1 MRWAVLLAGG
11 SGTRFWPLSTP
22 RNPKQLLPLSGAAS
36 SAEESVERLDGL
48 IPRERILVVTGQT
61 IAKRLQESLHLPGEN
76 ILVEP
81 APASTAP
88 ALIWAT
94 WEAQQRDPD
103 AEVLS
108 LHADWAVA
116 DPAGFRR
123 TADLA
128 LNTARAHDRLVTV
141 GIVPS
146 RPDTG
151 FGYIVPGSPLDGRRA
166 PWPGF
171 PRSPTQPRRSI

>member
-36 SAEESVERLDGL
+36 SAEESVERLNGL
-48 IPRERILVVTGQT
+48 IPRERILVVTGHT

-88 ALIWAT
+88 
-94 WEAQQRDPD
+94 R
-103 AEVLS
+103 S
-108 LHADWAVA
+108 
-116 DPAGFRR
+116 
-123 TADLA
+123 
-128 LNTARAHDRLVTV
+128 
-141 GIVPS
+141 S
-146 RPDTG
+146 
-151 FGYIVPGSPLDGRRA
+151 GRRGRPSDGIPTPKSCRSMPTG
-166 PWPGF
+166 PWPTLPASGAL
-171 PRSPTQPRRSI
+171 PISR